1 MDKKIILILNNSYL
15 DEENILKL
23 KKNFQLSKKKLVHR
37 KNLLNFW

>member
-23 KKNFQLSKKKLVHR
+23 KKKIFNYQKK
-37 KNLLNFW
+37 N